1 MAILRVVAKPEFG
14 ELNTAISNLQGKQ
27 IKLNFDQANQGAD
40 ALAGKLKNVSNVFD
54 KDGNLI
60 KQVKTYKNELGQTSK
75 ETIDFTKSLDKTKE
89 SVKKTGEEIKK
100 TSGFTD
106 LMGDSFLKI
115 AAKMWIWQSLGNAI
129 SAVRRSFYD
138 ALDTMKAVDDELV
151 TVRKVTG
158 ATADELEKI
167 EKQAYKTA
175 SAYGVAANEYL
186 ESVAAFARAGYG
198 DRASG
203 LAELSTKVQI
213 VGDTT
218 AEVANQMLLSV
229 DAAYKYGGSIERLS
243 QVVDHMNEVDN
254 KFPTSI
260 SKVSEGLGIVAPVA
274 AQLGVS
280 IEELTA
286 MLGTITAV
294 TQRSGSEAAR
304 ALRSI
309 LINMTSDINASFEDV
324 NGETVYTIGE
334 INGLH
339 DVVKEYA
346 EDLYDTA
353 QKTGKVLNPVEVINA
368 LAQAAAENR
377 LSEQKLYD
385 LVTDE
390 SGKLRASQLWALI
403 QNWNTMYKDQL
414 EAASTAVGSADRE
427 VENALDSW
435 TVKTNQVKNS
445 WTELVNNIA
454 DTRLIKGALDFVY
467 LQLQRLN
474 HAFDGGMVWE
484 DWNKTYGYAGSYRES
499 GLWDENGNWKE
510 NPFAETT
517 YDVNWLN
524 KYKDAISKVDE
535 EWKNGILTEEEYI
548 NKLKQKQQQA
558 DQVTSALRKYREE
571 GEELSD
577 AQNEMISVDD
587 RLIDR
592 IYRLEHAGISA
603 AQATNEQIIAEKNLK
618 LAAQTDAISACNI
631 IVEGENQKLASIN
644 MTTAAVYDQ
653 VDALALLAHKE
664 YVARRMADSNGGDT
678 LSEIERMWNASAE
691 GQYWGNA
698 IITAGRARATEN
710 RGGISVGGGGGG
722 GGSGGTTSTSATK
735 SKAEILRAA
744 MNDVLEKEK
753 ERRDEEIAA
762 IDDQIAALK
771 EENDLEQQSLDLEE
785 KKAEVI
791 KRQNDLLLAQQ
802 ERTIRLYNS
811 KTKQW
816 EWVADATKV
825 QNAQDA
831 LEKARQAL
839 ADYRRKIA
847 LDAAAKELEDRKK
860 AINAAYDL
868 VEKQWQAAIKSLEE
882 PAYDMADILSIL
894 NTDLSGFDLVLAS
907 ANQAIADGIIAGK
920 AAIANAI
927 QNIEIPTAKTGIVT
941 SSNKKSSNPSTGFSP
956 EDADNYGSTNKFADY
971 VEKNTKPSSGSTA
984 QIIQD
989 RKEQIIQG
997 LKTPRNTSTNG
1008 RKNALMDSGGILRG
1022 LGGIKATGAD
1032 EIIVPPSIASRM
1044 LSPSADNVFRMRMNE
1059 LGYMYGAT
1067 SNAPAT
1073 LLSSGIGS
1081 VTNNNGATYNLGGI
1095 SLTEGQAKTTTV
1107 YELAQLAH
1115 GLRIYS

>member
-1 MAILRVVAKPEFG
+1 MAVLDFHVRNTIAAEFK
-14 ELNTAISNLQGKQ
+14 AQAAQ
-27 IKLNFDQANQGAD
+27 IKAETKAMGENLAKTVEQVNVGTEKVTKKIKVYKNALGETVKTTETFDKKT
-40 ALAGKLKNVSNVFD
+40 GKLKSTV
-54 KDGNLI
+54 
-60 KQVKTYKNELGQTSK
+60 QET
-75 ETIDFTKSLDKTKE
+75 TIDFEKQAKAAEKAAKEQKKAEKNTEDLTKKTHLLGDSLDKI
-89 SVKKTGEEIKK
+89 V
-100 TSGFTD
+100 
-106 LMGDSFLKI
+106 LKM
-115 AAKMWIWQSLGNAI
+115 AAWQILGNAI
-129 SAVRRSFYD
+129 SSVRRAFSD

-198 DRASG
+198 DRASE

-334 INGLH
+334 IDGLH
-339 DVVKEYA
+339 DVVKLYA
-346 EDLYDTA
+346 KDLYDAA
-353 QKTGKVLNPVEVINA
+353 QATGKVLNPVETINA

-414 EAASTAVGSADRE
+414 TAASTAVGSADRE

-435 TVKTNQVKNS
+435 TRKTNQVKNA
-445 WTELVNNIA
+445 WTELISTIV
-454 DTRLIKGALDFVY
+454 DTEMVKGILDGIYNELSRINRLIEGTETDY
-467 LQLQRLN
+467 LYYFTEV
-474 HAFDGGMVWE
+474 FDGLNNQYVS
-484 DWNKTYGYAGSYRES
+484 YAEAV
-499 GLWDENGNWKE
+499 L
-510 NPFAETT
+510 
-517 YDVNWLN
+517 
-524 KYKDAISKVDE
+524 
-535 EWKNGILTEEEYI
+535 
-548 NKLKQKQQQA
+548 
-558 DQVTSALRKYREE
+558 SALRLDLAQGESAENLAEKYGKQYEQLKQLVDETKE
-571 GEELSD
+571 GTWANQNAVNAAKEFASLYEKKAIPAIQTAADAMRDQKIAQKEL
-577 AQNEMISVDD
+577 Q
-587 RLIDR
+587 
-592 IYRLEHAGISA
+592 ISA
-603 AQATNEQIIAEKNLK
+603 S
-618 LAAQTDAISACNI
+618 TDAVSACNI
-631 IVEGENQKLASIN
+631 IVEGETEKLAAIN

-710 RGGISVGGGGGG
+710 RGGISVGGGGVG

-744 MNDVLEKEK
+744 MNDALEKEK

-847 LDAAAKELEDRKK
+847 LDAAVKELEDRKK

-882 PAYDMADILSIL
+882 PAYDMADVLSIL

-956 EDADNYGSTNKFADY
+956 EDADKYGSTNKFSDY
-971 VEKNTKPSSGSTA
+971 VEKNTKPSSSPTA

-989 RKEQIIQG
+989 RKEQIIQD

-1059 LGYMYGAT
+1059 LGYMYGAI